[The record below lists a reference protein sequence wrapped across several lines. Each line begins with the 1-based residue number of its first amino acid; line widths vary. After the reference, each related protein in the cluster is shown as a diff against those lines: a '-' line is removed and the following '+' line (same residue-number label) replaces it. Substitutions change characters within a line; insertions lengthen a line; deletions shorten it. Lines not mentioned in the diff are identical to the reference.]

1 MRVAAVATSLSR
13 KVIQWYHGIPIGTE
27 VCTFT
32 YVQIVPKKLVEWLN
46 TRKGLHKMMLLKGLF
61 FILAAIGLYFSIVA
75 GDALTAMMITF
86 TGFMVA
92 SA

>member
-1 MRVAAVATSLSR
+1 
-13 KVIQWYHGIPIGTE
+13 
-27 VCTFT
+27 
-32 YVQIVPKKLVEWLN
+32 
-46 TRKGLHKMMLLKGLF
+46 MMLLKGLF